1 MLKQNWF
8 CTKNM
13 EMFYENMRE
22 QWFFDKETKCIYL
35 VSDEL
40 DDLTIV
46 QIAEDSNQYYKFY
59 NEYLKWKSD
68 NLPLQLFVQEC
79 ERYIEKC
86 SEDEMTK
93 LYDEMTIDISML
105 GLTTK
110 LVWGAEEYNRIID
123 ALKILL
129 AEETIE

>member
-1 MLKQNWF
+1 
-8 CTKNM
+8 M

>member
-1 MLKQNWF
+1 
-8 CTKNM
+8 
-13 EMFYENMRE
+13 MFHEDMCE

-35 VSDEL
+35 VSNEL
-40 DDLTIV
+40 DDIIIV
-46 QIAEDSNQYYKFY
+46 QIEEDSEKYYKFY

-68 NLPLQLFVQEC
+68 NLPLQLFIQEC